1 MVWDALVQGNHPIEP
16 GRTILR
22 PFFPN
27 DGSSLPDKVEVIAG
41 IWADGES
48 FGQPEWL
55 SNILKTRAM
64 RASEYDDA
72 TAILQKGWTRI
83 GPPTTI
89 SRPSAT
95 NVSGWA
101 SQLAN
106 AANFMRCRM
115 PPK

>member
-27 DGSSLPDKVEVIAG
+27 GGSSLPDKVEVIAG

-72 TAILQKGWTRI
+72 TAILQKGLDQNWTPNHYQQAFSNERI
-83 GPPTTI
+83 GMGF
-89 SRPSAT
+89 SVGKRGKLHA
-95 NVSGWA
+95 VS
-101 SQLAN
+101 N
-106 AANFMRCRM
+106 AA
-115 PPK
+115 